1 MNIIKVEDELTAL
14 KKQLVSHKVYEKI
27 NNVDSL
33 KIFMEN
39 HVYAVWDFMSLLK
52 SLQLHLTTFKIP
64 WTPTKDS
71 NAARFINEI
80 VLEEETDIGNSNI
93 PSSHYEIYIDAM
105 EEIKAN
111 TSKIESLLEKIK
123 EKKSITQ
130 SLDEIDAKLPI
141 KNFMQFTFDTIAT
154 NEPHKIASVFT
165 FGREDLIPNMFI
177 QIVKNINK
185 EKNVSAN
192 KLIYYLERHIE
203 LDGDDHGPI
212 ALKMISNLCGNN
224 KKKWDDVIAYSKKAL
239 KERIKLWDHILD
251 CINKK

>member
-93 PSSHYEIYIDAM
+93 PSSHYEMYIDAM
-105 EEIKAN
+105 KEIKAN
-111 TSKIESLLEKIK
+111 TNKIELLLEKIK

>member
-52 SLQLHLTTFKIP
+52 SLQLHLTTVKIP

-93 PSSHYEIYIDAM
+93 PSSHYEMYIDAM
-105 EEIKAN
+105 KEIKAN
-111 TSKIESLLEKIK
+111 TNKIELLLEKIK

-130 SLDEIDAKLPI
+130 SLDEIDAKLPV

-177 QIVKNINK
+177 QIVKNINN
-185 EKNVSAN
+185 EKNVSAK

-212 ALKMISNLCGNN
+212 ALKMISNLCGDN
-224 KKKWDDVIAYSKKAL
+224 KKKWDDVIIYSKKAL
-239 KERIKLWDHILD
+239 KERIKLWDHILY
-251 CINKK
+251 CIEKN

>member
-1 MNIIKVEDELTAL
+1 MNIIKVENELNAL

-52 SLQLHLTTFKIP
+52 SLQLHLTTVKIP

-80 VLEEETDIGNSNI
+80 VLEEETDIGHSNI
-93 PSSHYEIYIDAM
+93 SSSHYEIYIDAM

-212 ALKMISNLCGNN
+212 ALKMISNLCGDN
-224 KKKWDDVIAYSKKAL
+224 KKKWDDVIIYSKKAL
-239 KERIKLWDHILD
+239 KERIKLWDHILY
-251 CINKK
+251 CIEKN

>member
-1 MNIIKVEDELTAL
+1 MNIDIVEKELIPL
-14 KKQLVSHKVYEKI
+14 KKELVSHKVYEKI
-27 NNVDSL
+27 NNANSL

-52 SLQLHLTTFKIP
+52 SLQLHLTSTEIP

-80 VLEEETDIGNSNI
+80 VLEEETDIGNSNV
-93 PSSHYEIYIDAM
+93 PSSHYEMYIDAM
-105 EEIKAN
+105 KEIKAN
-111 TSKIESLLEKIK
+111 SNKIESFLEKIK

-130 SLDEIDAKLPI
+130 SLDEISAKQPI
-141 KNFMQFTFDTIAT
+141 KDFIQFTFDTIAT

-177 QIVKNINK
+177 QIVKNINN

-212 ALKMISNLCGNN
+212 ALKMISKLCGDN
-224 KKKWDDVIAYSKKAL
+224 KKKWDDVIRYSKRAL
-239 KERIKLWDHILD
+239 KERIKLWDHILN
-251 CINKK
+251 CIEKS

>member
-52 SLQLHLTTFKIP
+52 SLQLHLTTVKIP

-93 PSSHYEIYIDAM
+93 PSSHYEMYIDAM
-105 EEIKAN
+105 KEIKAN
-111 TSKIESLLEKIK
+111 TNKIELLLEKIK
-123 EKKSITQ
+123 EKKSISK
-130 SLDEIDAKLPI
+130 SLDEIDAKLPV

-177 QIVKNINK
+177 QIVKNINN
-185 EKNVSAN
+185 EKNVSAK

-212 ALKMISNLCGNN
+212 ALKMISNLCGDN
-224 KKKWDDVIAYSKKAL
+224 KKKWDDVIIYSKKAL
-239 KERIKLWDHILD
+239 KERIKLWDHILY
-251 CINKK
+251 CIEKN

>member
-93 PSSHYEIYIDAM
+93 PSSHYEMYIDAM
-105 EEIKAN
+105 KEIKAN
-111 TSKIESLLEKIK
+111 TNKIELLLEKIK

-130 SLDEIDAKLPI
+130 SLDEIDAKLPV

-177 QIVKNINK
+177 QIVKNINN
-185 EKNVSAN
+185 EKNVSAK

-212 ALKMISNLCGNN
+212 ALKMISNLCGDN
-224 KKKWDDVIAYSKKAL
+224 KKKWDDVIIYSKKAL
-239 KERIKLWDHILD
+239 KERIKLWDHILY
-251 CINKK
+251 CIEKN

>member
-1 MNIIKVEDELTAL
+1 MNIIKVENELNAL

-52 SLQLHLTTFKIP
+52 SLQLHLTTVKIP

-93 PSSHYEIYIDAM
+93 PSSHYEMYIDAM
-105 EEIKAN
+105 KEIKAN
-111 TSKIESLLEKIK
+111 TNKIELLLEKIK

-130 SLDEIDAKLPI
+130 SLDEIDAKLPV

>member
-93 PSSHYEIYIDAM
+93 PSSHYEMYIDAM
-105 EEIKAN
+105 KEIKAN
-111 TSKIESLLEKIK
+111 TNKIELLLEKIK

-130 SLDEIDAKLPI
+130 SLDEIDAKLPV
-141 KNFMQFTFDTIAT
+141 KNFMQFTFNTIAT

-177 QIVKNINK
+177 QIVKNINN
-185 EKNVSAN
+185 EKNVSAK

-212 ALKMISNLCGNN
+212 ALKMISNLCGDN
-224 KKKWDDVIAYSKKAL
+224 KKKWDDVITYSKKAL
-239 KERIKLWDHILD
+239 KERIKLWDHILY
-251 CINKK
+251 CIEKN